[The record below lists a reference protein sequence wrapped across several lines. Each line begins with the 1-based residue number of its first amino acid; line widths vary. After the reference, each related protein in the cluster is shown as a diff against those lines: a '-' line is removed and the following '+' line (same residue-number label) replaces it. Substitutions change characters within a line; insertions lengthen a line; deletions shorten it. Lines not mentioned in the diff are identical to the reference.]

1 LSAEVLYLAGS
12 LVYRLHDP
20 QQYRF
25 VDMPTGAANNNF
37 WNRHTLWGV
46 LLMNRKLLA
55 SAICTSLLVAGT
67 AFAQD
72 TTPAN
77 PPQDQTTTAPQ
88 TDQSDQ
94 QNPQTLETVTVTGS
108 LLKRPEYQT
117 IVPIQVVNVQAQK
130 AAGAFSTADILQT
143 TAVAA
148 ATTQINNQFSGFVI
162 GGGTGIQTIDLRGL
176 GSNRTLVLLDGQ
188 RPGPAGTQGQTG
200 AGFDLNVIPDVII
213 QRIEIVKD
221 GSSSLYGSDA
231 ISGVV
236 NMITKKSLDH
246 LELSAVVAVP
256 QHSGGTQTTA
266 SIGTGWNF
274 DNGNIL
280 VAAQFSEQFP
290 LAYGDRSFLSCPQDL
305 VWGAGKR
312 IDRTD
317 KSILQGTS
325 LAGCNNLYANT
336 IIDYYDAGI
345 RFVPTVGGGTVGP
358 FPGYHPRPF
367 PTPRYD
373 DGNPNGAYY
382 EDVLNFPFA
391 DDAWAINRNRNSSLY
406 ASSRFTFGTV
416 NWTNQFLYNHRQTDT
431 RGWRQFFPIVLG
443 PTDTENTA
451 VNPYYGIPNNQLP
464 FGIYEPIMPFPSN
477 GQVKV
482 DYYYLRTGFDGGF
495 GDSSWSW
502 QVNAT
507 HSRSDGDY
515 SHFGIDARKSGD
527 LSYGVNEVP
536 PGSAQIDRYF
546 TPGYLSGQDMG
557 QLMQDVGR
565 MFTGNT
571 VYTQSTANAIAT
583 GNLFEL
589 PAGPV
594 TAAVGAEYRHYKI
607 NDVPDA
613 ANSAGYEWGYSSAQV
628 TEGADHV
635 TEEFGELGVPVLSG
649 VPGFQ
654 SLALDL
660 SARRFKYA
668 TVGSSDKVWKYGLN
682 WQITDTWR
690 IRGTIGTSYRAP
702 GLYELYLGNQ
712 SGFLAQTAIDPC
724 IDWNNSTSDFIK
736 ANCGAAGIPANY
748 QGGGSSAQIFT
759 GGGAGF
765 LKPETSRAKS
775 IGFVWTPT
783 FGNFNLAVDYFD
795 YKILGEIG
803 SLSAGA
809 ILNSCYGVP
818 VYPNAFCDLFN
829 RNPPNAANSP
839 NAITDVF
846 ATFININRQRT
857 RGYDVQVNYSDDFS
871 FGRLSADLQLTY
883 TIENTQQLFDSSVA
897 SGFNST
903 DFVGY
908 IGSPRLTGLA
918 HVTLEHGNWTWTLQ
932 EHYVSSTEDTDLT
945 DTFNYFG
952 YPDAIRDIKAKYQF
966 RTDLS
971 LGYDTG
977 KWGAI
982 FGIRNLFDT
991 APDLVSTGVGNAGY
1005 FGTGRIGNIPS
1016 QSSQYDW
1023 FGRTFFARIN
1033 YKL

>member
-1 LSAEVLYLAGS
+1 
-12 LVYRLHDP
+12 
-20 QQYRF
+20 
-25 VDMPTGAANNNF
+25 
-37 WNRHTLWGV
+37 
-46 LLMNRKLLA
+46 MNRNLLA
-55 SAICTSLLVAGT
+55 SAICASLLVAGS
-67 AFAQD
+67 AYAQD
-72 TTPAN
+72 NPA
-77 PPQDQTTTAPQ
+77 PAQSAQQDQSTTAQ
-88 TDQSDQ
+88 NQSSSNQ
-94 QNPQTLETVTVTGS
+94 GEVKTLKAVTVTGS

-117 IVPIQVVNVQAQK
+117 IVPIQVVNIKAQK
-130 AAGAFSTADILQT
+130 AAGAFSTADILQS
-143 TAVAA
+143 TAVAS

-176 GSNRTLVLLDGQ
+176 GANRTLVLLDGQ

-200 AGFDLNVIPDVII
+200 SGFDLNVIPDVII

-221 GSSSLYGSDA
+221 GSSSIYGSDA

-246 LELSAVVAVP
+246 LELNAVAAVP
-256 QHSGGTQTTA
+256 QHGGGTQTTA

-274 DNGNIL
+274 EKGNIL
-280 VAAQFSEQFP
+280 VAAQFQEQFP
-290 LAYGDRSFLSCPQDL
+290 IQQGQRSFFRCPQDL

-317 KSILQGTS
+317 KSILEGTS
-325 LAGCNNLYANT
+325 LAGCNNLYADTMINYF
-336 IIDYYDAGI
+336 DPSI
-345 RFVPTVGGGTVGP
+345 RYVPSKDGSTVGP
-358 FPGYHPRPF
+358 FPGFHPRPF

-391 DDAWAINRNRNSSLY
+391 DDAWVLNRNRNSSLY
-406 ASSRFTFGTV
+406 ASSHFTFGSV
-416 NWTNQFLYNHRQTDT
+416 NWTNQFLYDHRQTDT
-431 RGWRQFFPIVLG
+431 RGWRQFFPVVYS
-443 PTDTENTA
+443 PAADD
-451 VNPYYGIPNNQLP
+451 Y
-464 FGIYEPIMPFPSN
+464 YEPIMPFPSN
-477 GQVKV
+477 NQVV
-482 DYYYLRTGFDGGF
+482 LNYYYLRTGFDGGF

-502 QVNAT
+502 QANAT

-515 SHFGIDARKSGD
+515 SHVGIDARKSGD
-527 LSYGVNEVP
+527 LAYDVNEVP
-536 PGSAQIDRYF
+536 PGSSQVDQYF
-546 TPGYLSGQDMG
+546 TQDYLSGQSMN
-557 QLMQDVGR
+557 QLVSQVGEL
-565 MFTGNT
+565 FTGNT
-571 VYTQSTANAIAT
+571 VYTQSTANAIVT

-594 TAAVGAEYRHYKI
+594 TAAFGAEYRHYKI

-628 TEGADHV
+628 TRGVDHV
-635 TEEFGELGVPVLSG
+635 TEEFGELGIPVLKG
-649 VPGFQ
+649 VPGFE
-654 SLALDL
+654 ALSFDA

-668 TVGSSDKVWKYGLN
+668 SVGSSDKVWKYGLN

-690 IRGTIGTSYRAP
+690 VRGTIGTSYRAP

-724 IDWNNSTSDFIK
+724 IDWNNSSDDFIK

-748 QGGGSSAQIFT
+748 QGGGASAQIFN
-759 GGGAGF
+759 GGGSGF

-775 IGFVWTPT
+775 LGAVWTPT
-783 FGNFNLAVDYFD
+783 FANFSVALDYFD

-803 SLSAGA
+803 TLSASA
-809 ILNSCYGVP
+809 ILNSCYGTP
-818 VYPNAFCDLFN
+818 VYPNAFCGLFN
-829 RNPPNAANSP
+829 RNPPDAAANP
-839 NAITDVF
+839 NMITDVF

-857 RGYDVQVNYSDDFS
+857 RGYDLQMNYSNDFS

-883 TIENTQQLFDSSVA
+883 TVENTQQLFDSSVA

-908 IGSPRLTGLA
+908 IGSPRLTGLS

-932 EHYVSSTEDTDLT
+932 EHYVSSTRDTNLS
-945 DTFNYFG
+945 DTFNYSG
-952 YPDAIRDIKAKYQF
+952 YPNAVRDITAKYQF

-982 FGIRNLFDT
+982 VGIRNLFDK

-1005 FGTGRIGNIPS
+1005 FGTGRVGNVPS
-1016 QSSQYDW
+1016 AASQYDW
-1023 FGRTFFARIN
+1023 FGRTVFARFN